1 MKRLAPF
8 VIFALLLSACG
19 GGLPP
24 EAQST
29 ATSAASALAS
39 HDKAAIA
46 KLIVA
51 SQREGALGLD
61 ASYPIETE
69 LKKNELTLSD
79 VLDLQFFTDITAA
92 EVAEDGA
99 ALEDESNAKVMLTL
113 DYGESTF
120 VVKSFLLKKE
130 GDAWLIDMKATL
142 ELWHRLDGADALSVL
157 KMQK

>member
-1 MKRLAPF
+1 MKRLAP
-8 VIFALLLSACG
+8 ITLLALLLCACS

-29 ATSAASALAS
+29 ASAATTALTS

-61 ASYPIETE
+61 ASYPIETDI
-69 LKKNELTLSD
+69 KKSELTLSD
-79 VLDLQFFTDITAA
+79 VLDLQFFTDITSAK
-92 EVAEDGA
+92 VAEDGA
-99 ALEDESNAKVMLTL
+99 ELEDDSNGKVMLTL

-120 VVKSFLLKKE
+120 IVKTFLMKKE

-142 ELWHRLDGADALSVL
+142 ELWHRLDGASALSVL
-157 KMQK
+157 KMK